1 MNKLVALSMK
11 SKQNGAILVIGLVL
25 LIVVAIAAIAGMEI
39 SNLDYKMASNSA
51 FKNQSF
57 QASETGRITA
67 GDAVNQYIYDRSWT
81 NATTHPN
88 LSFEDTEFNPLA
100 LNSDVEDV
108 FDTDT
113 LIKDMDFSVVQSI
126 VAEEIA
132 SDIYIVRAPTASVAL
147 GGGLQQLAGYRGA
160 GKGVATSGSSI
171 YFELRAKGSA
181 NGGAQTIT
189 ASEYRAFIQ

>member
-1 MNKLVALSMK
+1 MIKNKLTK
-11 SKQNGAILVIGLVL
+11 NNQRGAVLIIGLIF
-25 LIVVAIAAIAGMEI
+25 LIIISIAGISGMEI

-57 QASETGRITA
+57 QASETGRITV
-67 GDAVNQYIYDRSWT
+67 GDAVSQYIYDRSWD
-81 NATTHPN
+81 NASVHSN
-88 LSFEDTEFNPLA
+88 LSFTDVDFNPLA
-100 LNSDVEDV
+100 LNSSSEDV

-113 LIKDMDFSVVQSI
+113 LVKDMNFSLVKSDTTEAI
-126 VAEEIA
+126 E
-132 SDIYIVRAPTASVAL
+132 SDIYIIRSPTVNVSS

-160 GKGVATSGSSI
+160 GKGVASSGSSI
-171 YFELRAKGSA
+171 YFELRARGTA